1 VSKALILQSFKIAAD
16 VTVGGDSTP
25 ILIAGPCVIESEGLV
40 LQLAEKISH
49 VASDT
54 GMPFIFKASYDKANR
69 TSHKSYRGPGL
80 DKGLRILTRVKEE
93 IGIPVLTDAHSVP
106 EIEAAGEVVD
116 VIQIPALLCRQTD
129 LLQAAAK
136 TGKCVNVKKGQFVA
150 PGDVT
155 NIIDK
160 VVAAGG
166 DRLMIT
172 ERGTCFGY
180 NRLVVDFTGLV
191 GMRELG
197 LPIIFDATHS
207 VQTPGGLG
215 DRSGG
220 EGRYAPYLAWAAAA
234 VGISGLFIE
243 VHEDPSRALSDG
255 PNMIPLDKL
264 KPVLEKFLKI
274 STIKPR
280 EL

>member
-1 VSKALILQSFKIAAD
+1 MILQSFKIAAD
-16 VTVGGDSTP
+16 VTVGGDSTL
-25 ILIAGPCVIESEGLV
+25 ILIAGPCVIESEELA
-40 LQLAEKISH
+40 LRLAEKISH

-80 DKGLRILTRVKEE
+80 DDGLRILARVKEE
-93 IGIPVLTDAHSVP
+93 IGVPVLTDAHSVP
-106 EIEAAGEVVD
+106 EIKAAGEVVD

-129 LLQAAAK
+129 MLQAAAK
-136 TGKCVNVKKGQFVA
+136 TGKCVNVKKGQFLA
-150 PGDVT
+150 PGDVV

-197 LPIIFDATHS
+197 LPVIFDATHS

-234 VGISGLFIE
+234 VGVSGLFIE

>member
-1 VSKALILQSFKIAAD
+1 MSKALILQSFKIAAD